1 MNRMR
6 MRTKSRVPTGRL
18 GLGDSAE
25 ATPYC
30 GGDRVDMP
38 AFSLHQQ
45 EPLYELASSK
55 APPFLLFPLRRSTV
69 PLGAS
74 WEGMTAMREC
84 RERR

>member
-1 MNRMR
+1 
-6 MRTKSRVPTGRL
+6 
-18 GLGDSAE
+18 
-25 ATPYC
+25 
-30 GGDRVDMP
+30 MP

-55 APPFLLFPLRRSTV
+55 APPFLLFRLRRSTV

>member
-6 MRTKSRVPTGRL
+6 MRTMSRIPGSGST
-18 GLGDSAE
+18 LGDSAE
-25 ATPYC
+25 VTPYC
-30 GGDRVDMP
+30 GDYRVDMP

-55 APPFLLFPLRRSTV
+55 APPFLLFPPRRSTV

-74 WEGMTAMREC
+74 WGRDDRNARMP
-84 RERR
+84 